1 MPNRR
6 AFTLIELLVVV
17 SIIALLITILL
28 PSLSK
33 ARRQAKSLLCQ
44 THLRELSHGWH
55 MYADENNDVAVPGR
69 MAKLSGGTSN
79 PDNWYDVGNGLKYRP
94 RWVATMGKQVGVF
107 AFNEPSTSND
117 RQDYDSKVYQCPEAP
132 KWIDER
138 NYAYGY
144 NHQFLGN
151 ARKTNDQF
159 HNFPV
164 NRSRIRNF
172 ASTVLGGDCMGTA
185 AGFAKIDRKP
195 YQNDVNDMAQ
205 MGNHGWT
212 LDPPRLTET
221 SDRGTGD
228 AGSPRTGVDPRH
240 NNKANVAYCDG
251 HVESQTPK
259 SLGYRLDETGAFV
272 DLNIDPMD
280 PPTNRWFSGRGRDI
294 DPPDLPSA

>member
-1 MPNRR
+1 
-6 AFTLIELLVVV
+6 
-17 SIIALLITILL
+17 
-28 PSLSK
+28 
-33 ARRQAKSLLCQ
+33 
-44 THLRELSHGWH
+44 
-55 MYADENNDVAVPGR
+55 
-69 MAKLSGGTSN
+69 
-79 PDNWYDVGNGLKYRP
+79 
-94 RWVATMGKQVGVF
+94 MGKQVGVF